1 MKTLQVKN
9 GDLVLDSG
17 GRPVFITGST
27 KLVQDL
33 SLWLNEEYG
42 VGYTTPNFGSTLNEL
57 IGGGITQGSI
67 AQVQSE
73 ISRVLELYRSQQIQ
87 DLLEAQQLQQLG
99 NWNKSELIQSIGPIQ
114 VTPGYGFLQVTV
126 ALTTLNS
133 AMIDLNLLLT
143 PNGIQV
149 QNGQY

>member
-33 SLWLNEEYG
+33 SLWLNEDYG
-42 VGYTTPNFGSTLNEL
+42 VGYTTPNFGSTLSGL
-57 IGGGITQGSI
+57 IGGGITAGSI

-99 NWNKSELIQSIGPIQ
+99 NWNKSELIQSIGDVQ

-149 QNGQY
+149 QNG